1 MRTQYP
7 KLCNMTHTL
16 PLSVSITFKGT
27 NFQIFILRIYGRQEE
42 EEEENIDILY
52 LLQM

>member
-1 MRTQYP
+1 MGIQYP

-27 NFQIFILRIYGRQEE
+27 NFYFLFEGFMGV
-42 EEEENIDILY
+42 LV
-52 LLQM
+52 